1 MLYSGADMPTYGSFG
16 IAGVM
21 AAWCAFAL
29 VFVFRLW
36 KTRGPSQTRE
46 AVAWAGT
53 ALQGVAL
60 GCIWGFR
67 RTPLGAPL
75 VPGYPTLD
83 LVLILACVALAW
95 LSAGMIFWAI
105 HTLGRQWAVAARL
118 VEGHELVTGGPYQF
132 VRNPIY
138 TGLFAITL
146 ATAGVLSQPW
156 TIAVGAPLFL
166 AGTMVRVRA
175 EERLLRARFGPRYD
189 EFARRVPALL
199 PRLRRTWKRDSL

>member
-1 MLYSGADMPTYGSFG
+1 LYCGADMPAYGRFG

-29 VFVFRLW
+29 VFVFRRW
-36 KTRGPSQTRE
+36 RPRGPSQTRE

>member
-1 MLYSGADMPTYGSFG
+1 MLYSGADMPTYGRFG

-175 EERLLRARFGPRYD
+175 EERLLRARFGPRYN

>member
-1 MLYSGADMPTYGSFG
+1 MPAYGRFG

-21 AAWCAFAL
+21 AAWGAFAL
-29 VFVFRLW
+29 VFVCGRW
-36 KTRGPSQTRE
+36 KTRGPSQTRD

-75 VPGYPTLD
+75 ARGYPTID
-83 LVLILACVALAW
+83 LVLVLACVALAW
-95 LSAGMIFWAI
+95 LSAGMMFWAI

-138 TGLFAITL
+138 TGLFAIAL

-156 TIAVGAPLFL
+156 TIAVAAPLFL

-199 PRLRRTWKRDSL
+199 PRLRRASERDPR